1 MTLFNLILENCSFIM
16 SRFNSVKIII
26 RLHAIIF
33 TDCNNESFNK
43 NIKDLVSDDLLNQY
57 ILRASFKF
65 KKTEVA
71 IVQTKIAAILKYDTF
86 TLNDVLQSVLQILI
100 KVTELLNNSIKSFV
114 NDVEEAETSKSFIKA
129 LSSQWLTE
137 LKNNLTHVSVML
149 F

>member
-57 ILRASFKF
+57 ILRTSFKF

-71 IVQTKIAAILKYDTF
+71 IVQAEIVTILKYNTF
-86 TLNDVLQSVLQILI
+86 TLNGALQSVLQILI
-100 KVTELLNNSIKSFV
+100 EVMKLLNDSTESFV
-114 NDVEEAETSKSFIKA
+114 NNVEEVKTLKSSIEV
-129 LSSQWLTE
+129 LSSQQLVE
-137 LKNNLTHVSVML
+137 LKNNLAHASVMS

>member
-1 MTLFNLILENCSFIM
+1 M

-57 ILRASFKF
+57 ILRTSFKF

-71 IVQTKIAAILKYDTF
+71 IVQAEIVTILKYNTF
-86 TLNDVLQSVLQILI
+86 TLNGALQSVLQILI
-100 KVTELLNNSIKSFV
+100 EVMKLLNDSTESFV
-114 NDVEEAETSKSFIKA
+114 NNVEEVKTLKSSIEV
-129 LSSQWLTE
+129 LSSQQLVE
-137 LKNNLTHVSVML
+137 LKNNLAHASVMS